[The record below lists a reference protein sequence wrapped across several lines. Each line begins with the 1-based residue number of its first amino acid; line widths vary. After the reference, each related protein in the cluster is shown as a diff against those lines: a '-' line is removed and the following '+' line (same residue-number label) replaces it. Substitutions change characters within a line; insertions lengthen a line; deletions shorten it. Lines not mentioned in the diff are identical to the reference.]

1 VNSAGRRFV
10 NESDSYHDVV
20 MGMLRSQE
28 TVPSVP
34 AHLICD
40 AAFLR
45 SYGLGLA
52 LPGARG
58 RRRLVKAGYL
68 IEAPD
73 LKTLASRIG
82 VDAAELQR
90 TVQRHNT
97 FAATGIDEDFG
108 RGTSAMNRFNGDPA
122 NTPNP
127 CMRPIVTAP
136 YYAVAVWPADLAG
149 SAGLK
154 GDIDGRVLDE
164 SGEPIPGLFA
174 CGNDLT
180 SIFRGTYPG
189 PGTTIGPAMVFGW
202 RIAKAAAKAAHS
214 PS

>member
-1 VNSAGRRFV
+1 
-10 NESDSYHDVV
+10 
-20 MGMLRSQE
+20 
-28 TVPSVP
+28 
-34 AHLICD
+34 
-40 AAFLR
+40 
-45 SYGLGLA
+45 
-52 LPGARG
+52 
-58 RRRLVKAGYL
+58 
-68 IEAPD
+68 
-73 LKTLASRIG
+73 
-82 VDAAELQR
+82 
-90 TVQRHNT
+90 
-97 FAATGIDEDFG
+97 
-108 RGTSAMNRFNGDPA
+108 MNRFNGDPA

-189 PGTTIGPAMVFGW
+189 PGTTIGPAMVFG
-202 RIAKAAAKAAHS
+202 AS
-214 PS
+214 PRPPRRPPIPFLKRSKDISCNAMKSPR